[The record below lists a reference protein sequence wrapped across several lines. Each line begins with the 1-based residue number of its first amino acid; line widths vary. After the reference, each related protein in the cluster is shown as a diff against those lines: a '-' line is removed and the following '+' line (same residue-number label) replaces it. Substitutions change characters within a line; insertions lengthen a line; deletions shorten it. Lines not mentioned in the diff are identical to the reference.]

1 MWRIRYISDTDTP
14 WIRVGYVS
22 GRIPKNW
29 IRTGADTRTGRG
41 WARLDTA
48 QRLNSAGEGAP
59 GRATAGAG
67 VLRRPPQRARRG
79 SRRARRGRAP
89 AGGGAGVLRRPP
101 QQARRGSRRALRG
114 RAPAG
119 GGATASSGLVA
130 MAADGI
136 WGREERRDW
145 GGREPWR
152 AGEKVERE
160 RRETTGSDSWR
171 VEQIRFGSF
180 LICPFL
186 FLVIIEHMTI

>member
-1 MWRIRYISDTDTP
+1 MWRIRIQYVSDTDTP

-48 QRLNSAGEGAP
+48 QRLNPAGEGAP

-67 VLRRPPQRARRG
+67 VLRRPPQRERQG
-79 SRRARRGRAP
+79 SRRAR
-89 AGGGAGVLRRPP
+89 
-101 QQARRGSRRALRG
+101 RG

-130 MAADGI
+130 MATDGI

-160 RRETTGSDSWR
+160 RDERRLAAIHGGWNR
-171 VEQIRFGSF
+171 
-180 LICPFL
+180 
-186 FLVIIEHMTI
+186 

>member
-1 MWRIRYISDTDTP
+1 MSYDAPILRSPSVSRIRYVSDTDTP

-22 GRIPKNW
+22 GRIPKNR

-101 QQARRGSRRALRG
+101 QQVRRGSRRALRG

-119 GGATASSGLVA
+119 GGAAASSGLVA

-136 WGREERRDW
+136 WGRWDLGERRTERLGRPGAME
-145 GGREPWR
+145 GGRE
-152 AGEKVERE
+152 G
-160 RRETTGSDSWR
+160 
-171 VEQIRFGSF
+171 
-180 LICPFL
+180 
-186 FLVIIEHMTI
+186 